1 MKASQSDQP
10 SNETLSKAH
19 YLNEHAITPAEKGG
33 KHSKSMHD
41 RVAVW
46 CDCCSCEPEP
56 YWVAIAGQ
64 IGTGIISDHPY
75 AGMEE

>member
-1 MKASQSDQP
+1 MNASQGDESFNENHGKSD
-10 SNETLSKAH
+10 

-46 CDCCSCEPEP
+46 CDCCSCEAEL
-56 YWVAIAGQ
+56 YWDAIADQ
-64 IGTGIISDHPY
+64 IGTGIISDHND
-75 AGMEE
+75 AGMKE